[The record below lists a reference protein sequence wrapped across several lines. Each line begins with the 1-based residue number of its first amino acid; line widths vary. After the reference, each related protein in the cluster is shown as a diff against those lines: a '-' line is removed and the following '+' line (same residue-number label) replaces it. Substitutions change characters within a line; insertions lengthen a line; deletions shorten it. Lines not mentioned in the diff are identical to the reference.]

1 MKGCALIAW
10 NDHHFSLEQVELPD
24 PAPNQIR
31 IKTHYSG
38 VSIGTEFAYI
48 TGKGKIAG
56 KSHPM
61 CTGYRAT
68 GTVQAVGKDV
78 HNFKE
83 GDLTYFRAGAGIKLS
98 DGTPVS
104 SLFGTHASAVVLDPR
119 GVDGAY
125 HMVPGVDLE
134 SASLYVMPAVALKG
148 VDTANP
154 RMGETVVVFGCGLIG
169 LGVVASLVHR
179 GCTVIAV
186 DLVTTRL
193 RIAQDLGADHVLDAA
208 TNDVKEELLKLAPK
222 GADVVFECTGSPA
235 SIDPAIDLCRHNGS
249 FVWQGY
255 YGIAPLSMLVPT
267 PQYREVTMHFPC
279 GDGHETCRR
288 AVLRNMQ
295 LGTLQWHKCITHH
308 ASYEEAADIYS
319 RISNKDDDIVG
330 VTINWTDV

>member
-1 MKGCALIAW
+1 MKECALIAW
-10 NDHHFSLEQVELPD
+10 DDQHFSLEEVALPD
-24 PAPNQIR
+24 PGANQIR
-31 IKTHYSG
+31 IKTLYSG

-61 CTGYRAT
+61 CTGYQAT
-68 GTVQAVGKDV
+68 GIVEAVGTGVKD
-78 HNFKE
+78 FQE
-83 GDLTYFRAGAGIKLS
+83 GDLTYFRGGAGMKLS

-125 HMVPGVDLE
+125 HLVPGADLE

-186 DLVTTRL
+186 DLVTARL
-193 RIAQDLGADHVLDAA
+193 NIAKDLGADHLLDAS
-208 TNDVKEELLKLAPK
+208 TEDVKEEVLKLAPN

-235 SIDPAIDLCRHNGS
+235 SIDPAIDLCRQKGS

-255 YGIAPLSMLVPT
+255 YGVAPLSMLVPT

-279 GDGHETCRR
+279 GDGHEACRR
-288 AVLRNMQ
+288 AVLKNMA
-295 LGTLQWHKCITHH
+295 LGTLQWQKCITHH
-308 ASYEEAADIYS
+308 VPYVDAADIYT
-319 RISNKDDDIVG
+319 RIANKDQDIVG
-330 VTINWTDV
+330 VTINWTDA